1 MRAGEGALNRAGGQT
16 FDASRVNAYL
26 FSMQTPPFGVP
37 PRVPTDNIYEALRG
51 DVSARLKN
59 VCADWS
65 EEDFNAIVEKVTRTA
80 MKYLPARG
88 PVAEDARE

>member
-1 MRAGEGALNRAGGQT
+1 
-16 FDASRVNAYL
+16 
-26 FSMQTPPFGVP
+26 MQTPPFGVP
-37 PRVPTDNIYEALRG
+37 PGIPPDKIYEALRR
-51 DVSARLKN
+51 DVAARLKN

-88 PVAEDARE
+88 PAGEDTPE